1 MGLEKNYLTSKD
13 HTRTARRLH
22 DHTRGKNN
30 INKKQYKNSKN
41 STGKVEKDVEHDAR
55 IAWAQESLK
64 SESKCERYG

>member
-30 INKKQYKNSKN
+30 TNKKQYKNIK
-41 STGKVEKDVEHDAR
+41 TVLEK
-55 IAWAQESLK
+55 LK
-64 SESKCERYG
+64 KM

>member
-13 HTRTARRLH
+13 HTRTARHLH

-30 INKKQYKNSKN
+30 TNKKQYKNSKN

-55 IAWAQESLK
+55 IA
-64 SESKCERYG
+64 